1 MNGTFTRF
9 ALLLIL
15 PLTLLASGCSKEKVH
30 ITSAAVVNKDKGSGN
45 FDRVFKICFDKP
57 IRSEY
62 YHKVTLITYENVT
75 IKGEG
80 RLRPLASDPDNKC
93 QLKNIYLYINRNSP
107 PNARQLIHDYVKP
120 GNIRL
125 LKVQI
130 YFDKP
135 EGKEPAVD
143 EKTFRDL

>member
-1 MNGTFTRF
+1 MNRPFSHLT
-9 ALLLIL
+9 LLLIL

-30 ITSAAVVNKDKGSGN
+30 ITSAAIVNKDGGSGN
-45 FDRVFKICFDKP
+45 FDRVLKICFDKP
-57 IRSEY
+57 ISSEY
-62 YHKVTLITYENVT
+62 YHKVNIVTYEAVT

-107 PNARQLIHDYVKP
+107 PNARQLIYDYVKP

-125 LKVQI
+125 LKIQV
-130 YFDKP
+130 YFNKP
-135 EGKEPAVD
+135 EGKEPPVD